1 MKKTLGLLLSVVML
15 FGMLSAGITAF
26 AAAGD
31 TFDMTVSVTLDN
43 ALPDGYTLW
52 INANFFNVG
61 AGENWTTVQ
70 LTSTDGRNFTAT
82 VEDAVASSAMGY
94 GVYWSP
100 TDTMQDW
107 SRKLTESTMDTTAGA
122 AGTYQV
128 NASFTP
134 PDPDTLFD
142 MDITVN
148 LANALP
154 VGYTLW
160 INGDFSGAGSNWTSY
175 KLTAKSATTYTVTVP
190 SAVKTAALK
199 YSIVVSETE
208 EDSGIDWNN
217 KWLESSFDTTAGTYS
232 TYAVQ
237 LNNPV
242 IDPENTFTMTITVN
256 LSQAIGNS
264 TLWISA
270 NFQQKADADWGAYQ
284 LEKVNALTYSLTVR
298 GVTKAEY
305 TDYKLYLSESGAWED
320 IDWETAIAEGSFD
333 TTAGA
338 DGTYRIQIQNGT
350 GERQPGDVNGDGFVN
365 SGDARLVLQ
374 STVGLAELTPEQE
387 TYADVYDDGLINSS
401 DARVILQMAVGLA

>member
-1 MKKTLGLLLSVVML
+1 MTLALEVLIDEGGSPAYDNIQFVSQSDAVDQDDIDSAATAVKTAMDELADFVEPVDGLD
-15 FGMLSAGITAF
+15 TA
-26 AAAGD
+26 
-31 TFDMTVSVTLDN
+31 

-52 INANFFNVG
+52 VNANFFNVG
-61 AGENWTTVQ
+61 ASEDWTTVQ
-70 LTSTDGRNFTAT
+70 LQSTDGRNFTAT
-82 VEDAVASSAMGY
+82 VEDAVASAAMGY

-134 PDPDTLFD
+134 PDPNLLFD
-142 MDITVN
+142 MELTVN

-154 VGYTLW
+154 VGYSLW

-175 KLTAKSATTYTVTVP
+175 RLTAESATTYKVTVP
-190 SAVKTAALK
+190 AAVKTAALK

-217 KWLESSFDTTAGTYS
+217 KWLESSFDTTNGAASTYS
-232 TYAVQ
+232 VTVA
-237 LNNPV
+237 NPL
-242 IDPENTFTMTITVN
+242 IDPENTFAMTITVN

-270 NFQQKADADWGAYQ
+270 NFQQQADADWGAYQ

-298 GVTKAEY
+298 GVTKAEF
-305 TDYKLYLSESGAWED
+305 TDYKLYMSASGAWED
-320 IDWETAIAEGSFD
+320 VDWETAIAEGSFN
-333 TTAGA
+333 TLAGA
-338 DGTYRIQIQNGT
+338 DGTYRIQVANGT
-350 GERQPGDVNGDGFVN
+350 GERQPGDVNGD
-365 SGDARLVLQ
+365 Q
-374 STVGLAELTPEQE
+374 
-387 TYADVYDDGLINSS
+387 LINSS
-401 DARVILQMAVGLA
+401 DARMVLQNTVELVELTEE